1 MNSPSIQQ
9 AATLTA
15 GQTTRKTE
23 APSGAFLQDMTQ
35 QLNNSDALLTYLIGL
50 NATGQKNWFG
60 FQQQRL
66 AGIDL
71 AYRIAVA
78 HADKMTP
85 AEVIKYVVELNNE
98 IYDKML
104 KG

>member
-1 MNSPSIQQ
+1 
-9 AATLTA
+9 
-15 GQTTRKTE
+15 
-23 APSGAFLQDMTQ
+23 MTQ
-35 QLNNSDALLTYLIGL
+35 QTNNSDALLTYLIGL

-71 AYRIAVA
+71 AYRIAVV
-78 HADKMTP
+78 HADKMSPT
-85 AEVIKYVVELNNE
+85 EVIKYVVDLNNE

>member
-1 MNSPSIQQ
+1 
-9 AATLTA
+9 
-15 GQTTRKTE
+15 
-23 APSGAFLQDMTQ
+23 MTQ
-35 QLNNSDALLTYLIGL
+35 QTNNSDALLNYLISL

-78 HADKMTP
+78 HANTMSPT
-85 AEVIKYVVELNNE
+85 EVIKYVVELNNE

>member
-1 MNSPSIQQ
+1 
-9 AATLTA
+9 
-15 GQTTRKTE
+15 
-23 APSGAFLQDMTQ
+23 MTQ
-35 QLNNSDALLTYLIGL
+35 QINNSDALLTYLISL

-85 AEVIKYVVELNNE
+85 SEVIKYVVELNNE